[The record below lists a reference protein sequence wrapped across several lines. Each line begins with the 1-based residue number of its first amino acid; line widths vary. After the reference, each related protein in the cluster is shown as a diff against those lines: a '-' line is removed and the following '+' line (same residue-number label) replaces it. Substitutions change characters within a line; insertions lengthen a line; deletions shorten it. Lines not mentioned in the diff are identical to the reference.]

1 MMEEIQRIWMQNKK
15 SGCLNVSVEML
26 LGPKFS
32 DKLTKEEDDAVK
44 NALFVF
50 LMSTGKKI

>member
-1 MMEEIQRIWMQNKK
+1 MMEVIQRIQMQNQK
-15 SGCLNVSVEML
+15 SGCLNVAVEML
-26 LGPKFS
+26 LGSKFS
-32 DKLTKEEDDAVK
+32 DKLAKEEDATK